1 MVYDFYVEKSRNFS
15 FSITAESANV
25 MTVTGKGKSGNKQG
39 TGSCLK
45 NAKESL
51 SVCSAARSRLPLS
64 YPCFGTRYVT
74 VSDSNA
80 NVEASHVARAQH
92 PTFLPKKPKQKWQ
105 NQS

>member
-25 MTVTGKGKSGNKQG
+25 MTVMGKGKSGNKQG

-51 SVCSAARSRLPLS
+51 SVLQPGRVFLFLTRVLVLDMSRS
-64 YPCFGTRYVT
+64 VT
-74 VSDSNA
+74 A
-80 NVEASHVARAQH
+80 ML
-92 PTFLPKKPKQKWQ
+92 TWKPAT
-105 NQS
+105 